1 MTDEPQPTD
10 ASRIIRVGTSGFSYT
25 DWLGPFY
32 PPRLSRAH
40 MLDYYATIFDVVEIN
55 ATYYAIPGP
64 RSMESMLQK
73 VGETFEFTV
82 KAHQDMTHHRDRATD
97 VLPRFLEA
105 LKPLAEAGKLG
116 CVLLQFPFSF
126 AHTPDNRSFV
136 RFLAE
141 ALQPHR
147 VVVEFRH
154 RSWITEE
161 TMAFLRQVG
170 AGYCAVD
177 EPRLPGLP
185 PPMAEVT
192 APVGYVRFH
201 GRNKEKW
208 WHHEKAEERYDYRY
222 AQDELEEWIP
232 KIRKLADH
240 ALRVYVFFN
249 NHVRG
254 QAPAN
259 ARELQA
265 RLGPT

>member
-1 MTDEPQPTD
+1 MADEPQPTD

-105 LKPLAEAGKLG
+105 LKPLVEAGKLG

-136 RFLAE
+136 RFLVESLA
-141 ALQPHR
+141 PHR
-147 VVVEFRH
+147 AVVEFRH
-154 RSWITEE
+154 RSWIHEE

-259 ARELQA
+259 ARELRA

>member
-1 MTDEPQPTD
+1 M
-10 ASRIIRVGTSGFSYT
+10 
-25 DWLGPFY
+25 
-32 PPRLSRAH
+32 
-40 MLDYYATIFDVVEIN
+40 
-55 ATYYAIPGP
+55 
-64 RSMESMLQK
+64 
-73 VGETFEFTV
+73 
-82 KAHQDMTHHRDRATD
+82 
-97 VLPRFLEA
+97 
-105 LKPLAEAGKLG
+105 
-116 CVLLQFPFSF
+116 
-126 AHTPDNRSFV
+126 
-136 RFLAE
+136 
-141 ALQPHR
+141 
-147 VVVEFRH
+147 
-154 RSWITEE
+154 
-161 TMAFLRQVG
+161 
-170 AGYCAVD
+170 D

-259 ARELQA
+259 ARELHA
-265 RLGPT
+265 RLGLT

>member
-32 PPRLSRAH
+32 PPRLAKAH
-40 MLDYYATIFDVVEIN
+40 MLDYYANIFDTVEIN

-82 KAHQDMTHHRDRATD
+82 KAHQDMTHHRDRATE

-105 LKPLAEAGKLG
+105 LKPFAEAGKLG

-136 RFLAE
+136 RFLVESLA
-141 ALQPHR
+141 PHR
-147 VVVEFRH
+147 AVVEFRH
-154 RSWITEE
+154 RSWINEE

-208 WHHEKAEERYDYRY
+208 WHHRR
-222 AQDELEEWIP
+222 
-232 KIRKLADH
+232 RKNATTIGT
-240 ALRVYVFFN
+240 RGTNWRNGSPRSGSWRITRGGSTSSSTIMSV
-249 NHVRG
+249 VRRRRTPENSTPVS
-254 QAPAN
+254 A
-259 ARELQA
+259 
-265 RLGPT
+265 